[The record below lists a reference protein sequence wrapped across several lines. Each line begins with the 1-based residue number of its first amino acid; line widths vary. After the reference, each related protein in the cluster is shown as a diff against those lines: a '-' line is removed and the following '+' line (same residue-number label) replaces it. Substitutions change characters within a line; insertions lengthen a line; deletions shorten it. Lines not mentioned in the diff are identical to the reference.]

1 MKLELSITPKE
12 GVKINI
18 SKAELNQLVQQNV
31 ITVIGDLISF
41 KVPIA
46 VINSKVDDIA
56 EFVNTKF
63 NPLFPTD
70 SISGGDGFGDYRV
83 SGNQEFCV
91 KYLKEFLK
99 IYPQYDL
106 FTIWVAT
113 CVYLGEKAKFNYR
126 GCLKNFNFIRR
137 ELEVLCVYVTNN
149 PDESLLKAKAFI
161 KHAQQ
166 QSTKLRA
173 KFLKRFDI
181 AKQLHES
188 FGGIAI
194 DNAEIRGIANGGNS
208 EVESSTSVSA
218 IPITPNGTGGG
229 IVISKPIGD
238 SGSGA
243 SDGQRYILP
252 SEIKPVTNWGINPTR
267 KQP

>member
-1 MKLELSITPKE
+1 MKLEISITPKM

-18 SKAELNQLVQQNV
+18 SKAELSQLVQQNI
-31 ITVIGDLISF
+31 ITVVGDLIAF
-41 KVPIA
+41 REPIT
-46 VINSKVDDIA
+46 VMSSKVDEIA

-83 SGNQEFCV
+83 SGNQEFCI

-106 FTIWVAT
+106 FTIWIAT
-113 CVYLGEKAKFNYR
+113 CVYLGEKAKYNYR

-137 ELEVLCVYVTNN
+137 ELEMLCIYVTNN

-166 QSTKLRA
+166 QSTRLRA

-188 FGGIAI
+188 FGSIAI
-194 DNAEIRGIANGGNS
+194 DNTEVGRISNGGDS
-208 EVESSTSVSA
+208 EVEPSTAISTIPASTS
-218 IPITPNGTGGG
+218 GTGGRT
-229 IVISKPIGD
+229 ISKPIGN
-238 SGSGA
+238 SGSGTD
-243 SDGQRYILP
+243 DGQRYILP
-252 SEIKPVTNWGINPTR
+252 SEIKPITNWGINPTH